1 MPHNE
6 LVTLIAKLK
15 QEIAQFDE
23 DQQGSREQIELLIR
37 ELETHIATGGTEDWP
52 ADMTARVRE
61 EVEKYETEHLQITNI
76 LNNIMVTLSSMGI

>member
-6 LVTLIAKLK
+6 LVALIAKLK
-15 QEIAQFDE
+15 REIAHFD
-23 DQQGSREQIELLIR
+23 DHQQDSREQIESLIS
-37 ELETHIATGGTEDWP
+37 EIETHLATGGTEDWP
-52 ADMTARVRE
+52 AEMTARVRE